1 MVIVCLRSH
10 NIVLLCCSVFSQK
23 RGGRKGW
30 ERKGG
35 REEDERAEFIIRQ
48 RRGGTNE
55 GQAEE
60 EEALGETKERRA
72 CAFNSGII
80 QANVWEKWQII
91 LENFWS
97 LYCWASS
104 LVISSNSST
113 GRKKNAAVF
122 KVEENSRDHH
132 LHFWQILQ
140 SLGNFMMLMNYS
152 HRESCFPPCKKK
164 QDNKH
169 FVHGVFSYLE
179 FLPHDK
185 FSQ

>member
-1 MVIVCLRSH
+1 MRAIFMVIVCLRSH
-10 NIVLLCCSVFSQK
+10 NIVLLCCSVFSQR

-35 REEDERAEFIIRQ
+35 REEDKRAEFIIRQ

-72 CAFNSGII
+72 CAFKSGLNGR
-80 QANVWEKWQII
+80 ANMWEKRQII

-113 GRKKNAAVF
+113 GRKK
-122 KVEENSRDHH
+122 
-132 LHFWQILQ
+132 
-140 SLGNFMMLMNYS
+140 ML
-152 HRESCFPPCKKK
+152 
-164 QDNKH
+164 
-169 FVHGVFSYLE
+169 L
-179 FLPHDK
+179 FLKWKRTQETIIYISGKYFNLWEVPWC
-185 FSQ
+185 

>member
-1 MVIVCLRSH
+1 MRAIFMVIVCLRSH

-113 GRKKNAAVF
+113 GRKK
-122 KVEENSRDHH
+122 
-132 LHFWQILQ
+132 
-140 SLGNFMMLMNYS
+140 ML
-152 HRESCFPPCKKK
+152 P
-164 QDNKH
+164 
-169 FVHGVFSYLE
+169 
-179 FLPHDK
+179 FLKWKRTQETIIYISGKYFNLWEVPWC
-185 FSQ
+185 